1 MEGGRMLHR
10 LGDLMYRRAR
20 LVLLVTGI
28 LLAVAAVIGVGAFG
42 KLQGGGFDDP
52 NSASTKAAH
61 QIDARFGGQ
70 DNLILLVRAQHGT
83 VDSPDVQSAGLRLTN
98 ALEARTATIDRV
110 TSYWTT
116 PAPALRSKDGTQA
129 MVLLHIKGDDQQ
141 VTDGAKSLIATY
153 TAPGAGIGSPAISA
167 LAGGDAAVNVQVN
180 AQVGKSL
187 ALAEGIAVPLILIL
201 LIFAFGSVVS
211 ALLPLAIGGIAILA
225 TFAELFILGS
235 ITNVSIYAISLTTQL
250 GLGLGIDYALLMVS
264 RFREQLAA
272 GQGVREAV
280 VHTTATAGR
289 TVLFSA
295 TTVAV
300 ALTALLIFPQYFLK
314 SFAFAG
320 IGVALIAAIST
331 VIVIPALL
339 ALLGHRVNAGR
350 LRWAASGRGDAS
362 PLWGRIARGVTRR
375 PVLAALPV
383 LAVLLVAASPLLGV
397 TFGTPDQTVLRPG
410 MSSRQVSE
418 AVSADFSGNTAT
430 TVNVI
435 TSGPVASTAAN
446 ANYARQLST
455 LPGVVR
461 VDSSAGT
468 FAAGRAAQGDPG
480 NAALGNAAA
489 QRYTVVIA
497 PDPTSSAA
505 QQLVGDIRAL
515 PGPDHVGTLVGGRT
529 AALVDAKSSI
539 GSHLPWA
546 LLIVVI
552 ATFLLLFLFTG
563 SVIQPLRAL
572 IVNGLSL
579 SAALGVMTWVF
590 QDGHLTS
597 LLAAT
602 PRPMDTSM
610 TVLALCLAFGLSM
623 DYEVFLTSRIKEMHD
638 QGADTT
644 TAVVH
649 GLARTGR
656 IVSTAAGLLAVTFF
670 AFGTSSVSFLQML
683 GLGAGLAV
691 LLDATLIRG
700 VLVPSVTALAGE
712 RIWYAPSWLRAAHR
726 RIGLTEGPVTEQPDS
741 RYSQLAHADNG

>member
-1 MEGGRMLHR
+1 MLHR

-70 DNLILLVRAQHGT
+70 DNLILLVRAQRGT

-272 GQGVREAV
+272 GQDVREAV

-331 VIVIPALL
+331 VIVIPALH
-339 ALLGHRVNAGR
+339 ALLGPRVNAGR

-383 LAVLLVAASPLLGV
+383 LAVLVVAASPLLGV

-468 FAAGRAAQGDPG
+468 FAAGQAAQGDPG

>member
-1 MEGGRMLHR
+1 MLQR

-20 LVLLVTGI
+20 LVLLVTGV

-52 NSASTKAAH
+52 NSQSTRAAN
-61 QIDARFGGQ
+61 QIDARFGGH

-83 VDSPDVQSAGLRLTN
+83 VDSPDARSAGLRLTGS
-98 ALEARTATIDRV
+98 LEARTSAIDRV
-110 TSYWTT
+110 TSYWTSPT
-116 PAPALRSKDGTQA
+116 PTLRSKDGTQA
-129 MVLLHIKGDDQQ
+129 MVLLHVKGSDQQ
-141 VTDGAKSLIATY
+141 VTDNAKSLIATY
-153 TAPGAGIGSPAISA
+153 TAPGAGIGSPAISV

-187 ALAEGIAVPLILIL
+187 AVAEGIAVPLILIL

-225 TFAELFILGS
+225 TFAELFVLGS
-235 ITNVSIYAISLTTQL
+235 ITNVSIYSISLTTQL

-264 RFREQLAA
+264 RFREQLAT
-272 GQGVREAV
+272 GQDVREAV
-280 VHTTATAGR
+280 VRTTATAGR

-331 VIVIPALL
+331 VVVIPALL
-339 ALLGHRVNAGR
+339 AVLGHRVNAGR

-375 PVLAALPV
+375 PVLAAVPV

-410 MSSRQVSE
+410 ISSRQVSE
-418 AVSADFSGNTAT
+418 DISAGFSGDTAA

-435 TSGPVASTAAN
+435 TTGPVASAAAN
-446 ANYARQLST
+446 ADYARQVSI

-468 FAAGRAAQGDPG
+468 FAAGRAVQSDPADAVLGRASAQ
-480 NAALGNAAA
+480 
-489 QRYTVVIA
+489 QFTVVIA
-497 PDPTSSAA
+497 SDPTSSAA

-515 PGPDHVGTLVGGRT
+515 PGPDRAGTLVGGRT
-529 AALVDAKSSI
+529 AALIDAKHSI
-539 GSHLPWA
+539 GAHLPWA
-546 LLIVVI
+546 LLIVVA
-552 ATFLLLFLFTG
+552 ATFALLFLFTG
-563 SVIQPLRAL
+563 SVIQPIRAL
-572 IVNGLSL
+572 IINGLSL
-579 SAALGVMTWVF
+579 SAALGVMTWIF
-590 QDGHLTS
+590 QDGHLAS
-597 LLAAT
+597 LLDVT

-644 TAVVH
+644 DAVVH

-656 IVSTAAGLLAVTFF
+656 IVSTAAGLLSVTFF
-670 AFGTSSVSFLQML
+670 AFATSTVSFLQML

-712 RIWYAPSWLRAAHR
+712 RIWYAPSWLRAVHR
-726 RIGLTEGPVTEQPDS
+726 RVGLSEGPVTEHPDS